1 MTNVKPL
8 GNLRNPFV
16 EILHRLLEYLVS
28 TGSRA
33 FVRLSDMNSFFDK
46 ITVFKLWKCFYNS
59 VVLLWALLQASD
71 GRSSL
76 FAQRSSVKKVF
87 LKISQ
92 NSHKT
97 PMPKSLFLIM
107 FHASMCHFPKK
118 KDSEDIFSIEH
129 LLCLLLFLYSQ
140 SLYIIRQ
147 VQ

>member
-1 MTNVKPL
+1 MNVKSL

-118 KDSEDIFSIEH
+118 KDSGAGVFLWILGNIWRH
-129 LLCLLLFLYSQ
+129 LFHRTSPVAAFV
-140 SLYIIRQ
+140 S
-147 VQ
+147 V